1 MTEIFP
7 YFSLV
12 KKSLDQCKIAKH
24 WFWRAFKIQDTTKQ
38 GMVWLKWIIPK
49 IAGVH
54 DLLAER
60 LTRQHTDGTWPGPKI
75 RHEIQAVQETK
86 HPTALSHP
94 VRPVRFTNSVY
105 VSFPRWIS
113 FISNLVQI
121 PALAHKR
128 FLWKQNLSKTTA
140 VSDCQGGEII
150 ELRASKKHL
159 VGCQNKLICMW
170 MFVCCLSTQ
179 IKIYSKAH

>member
-94 VRPVRFTNSVY
+94 VRPVQFTNSVHF
-105 VSFPRWIS
+105 SLPRWIS

-121 PALAHKR
+121 PALAHNFAQSLSLETKSIKDSCSVGLSGWR
-128 FLWKQNLSKTTA
+128 NNWIARKQKTP
-140 VSDCQGGEII
+140 SW
-150 ELRASKKHL
+150 LPK
-159 VGCQNKLICMW
+159 
-170 MFVCCLSTQ
+170 
-179 IKIYSKAH
+179 

>member
-75 RHEIQAVQETK
+75 RHEIQAVQETQ
-86 HPTALSHP
+86 HPTTFSHS
-94 VRPVRFTNSVY
+94 VRPIQFTNSVY
-105 VSFPRWIS
+105 FSFPRWIS
-113 FISNLVQI
+113 FAQALSLETITIKDKAISNNITRRMNPLTQ
-121 PALAHKR
+121 
-128 FLWKQNLSKTTA
+128 KTTNIEKQKHHDA
-140 VSDCQGGEII
+140 VNDRKESNVRG
-150 ELRASKKHL
+150 
-159 VGCQNKLICMW
+159 
-170 MFVCCLSTQ
+170 F
-179 IKIYSKAH
+179 

>member
-94 VRPVRFTNSVY
+94 LRPVQFTNSVY
-105 VSFPRWIS
+105 FSFPRWIS
-113 FISNLVQI
+113 FAQ
-121 PALAHKR
+121 ALSLETKSIKDNCR
-128 FLWKQNLSKTTA
+128 TVGLSEWRKN
-140 VSDCQGGEII
+140 
-150 ELRASKKHL
+150 ELRAYKKTP
-159 VGCQNKLICMW
+159 GFSEK
-170 MFVCCLSTQ
+170 
-179 IKIYSKAH
+179 